1 MADWAELM
9 ERGKALYLAGD
20 YAASTHAFRDAA
32 GQRPNSAETWR
43 ALGFALMSSGN
54 PPDAIAAFRSVLDLA
69 PEDADAH
76 YGLGLVMAESGD
88 LGTAVQWFDKT
99 LALKSGH
106 GRAKASLVA
115 TLVKQGDLA
124 VRAGDRKAAEPHYA
138 RACQLKPASIETV
151 QPYCDN
157 LVELGRYKEA
167 WDAANNARKLA
178 PNDHALRELFE
189 VLDTDPRITRAK
201 RENSLI

>member
-1 MADWAELM
+1 M
-9 ERGKALYLAGD
+9 
-20 YAASTHAFRDAA
+20 ST
-32 GQRPNSAETWR
+32 GNS
-43 ALGFALMSSGN
+43 
-54 PPDAIAAFRSVLDLA
+54 PDAIAAFRSVLDLA

-88 LGTAVQWFDKT
+88 LATAVKWFDKT
-99 LALKSGH
+99 LALKPGH

-124 VRAGDRKAAEPHYA
+124 VRAGDRRAAEPPYA
-138 RACQLKPASIETV
+138 RATQLQPASAETAK
-151 QPYCDN
+151 PYCDN
-157 LVELGRYKEA
+157 LVELGRHKEA

-189 VLDTDPRITRAK
+189 LLDTDPRVIRAK